1 MKNNMCMV
9 EEILT
14 VLSVFFC
21 SVLRRCVHISVLNLV
36 AYGKSFTLHNASNRY
51 VRISKERDLG
61 CLISVNQSMSADTY
75 LNFNIFFYSK
85 VLTYYVDQTVIK

>member
-1 MKNNMCMV
+1 MCMV

-14 VLSVFFC
+14 VSSVFFC
-21 SVLRRCVHISVLNLV
+21 SMLRVCVHISVLNLV
-36 AYGKSFTLHNASNRY
+36 AYGKSFKFHNASNRY

-61 CLISVNQSMSADTY
+61 CLISVNQSISAGIY

-85 VLTYYVDQTVIK
+85 VLTYYIDQTVIK